1 VRESADPAATLL
13 AFYES
18 AYLAGARSAGWDL
31 EQMARPIAPASAGA
45 RT

>member
-18 AYLAGARSAGWDL
+18 AYSAGARSAGWDL
-31 EQMARPIAPASAGA
+31 EQLARRSAPVRA
-45 RT
+45 